1 MNQVTLENFRCFRD
15 EQQARLAPLTLLVGE
30 NSTGK
35 TSFLALLRALW
46 DAAYRE
52 MIPDFKE
59 APYDLGSFDE
69 IAHYR
74 GGRGGRA
81 QSFRA
86 GFDAVPNFVGPR
98 KKAAKSDRP
107 PYRFEV
113 TFGRRGTAPAPAGWF
128 FEHKDVRVAI
138 RVADDASMEIRY
150 RIGSGEWSWSAP
162 ARPDARFLARYD
174 LFPPRFA
181 FFIFREEDNVQPVG
195 DSASVTGD
203 DVARLEELIS
213 EFDADFLHGDRPFAS
228 APVRSRPRRTY
239 DPSRPAHDPE
249 GETIPMYLSTAFFE
263 NRKSWNA
270 LKEALESFGQ
280 EAGLFDEIAVKPLG
294 KRGSEPFQMHVRK
307 FAGRARG
314 PWRNLIDVGYG
325 VSQVLPVITELFRDS
340 ETPMFL
346 LQQPEVHL
354 HPSAQAA
361 LGSLFC
367 RIAGKQRRI
376 AGRRR
381 QLVIETHSDHL
392 LDRVRMDV
400 RDGKGELKPDDVSIL
415 FFERGNLDVRIH
427 SLRLD
432 EEGNVLGAPPSYR
445 RFFMEETKRS
455 LRL

>member
-46 DAAYRE
+46 DAAYLRVV
-52 MIPDFKE
+52 PDFKE

-81 QSFRA
+81 PEFKA
-86 GFDAVPNFVGPR
+86 GFDAAPDPAGNRGKAESNGPFH
-98 KKAAKSDRP
+98 
-107 PYRFEV
+107 RFEV
-113 TFGRRGTAPAPAGWF
+113 TFARKGTVPVPIEWLFGREDLEIAIHVA
-128 FEHKDVRVAI
+128 KDAWQ
-138 RVADDASMEIRY
+138 EIRY
-150 RIGSGEWSWSAP
+150 RTGNGAWSWSAP
-162 ARPDARFLARYD
+162 AEPGTRFLADRDFLPRYAY
-174 LFPPRFA
+174 LA
-181 FFIFREEDNVQPVG
+181 LREKGNLKPVG
-195 DSASVTGD
+195 DSPSVTD
-203 DVARLEELIS
+203 EDIERLEELLYG
-213 EFDADFLHGDRPFAS
+213 FDTCYQGNRPFAS
-228 APVRSRPRRTY
+228 APVPSNPRRTY
-239 DPSRPAHDPE
+239 EPSRPGRDPE
-249 GETIPMYLSTAFFE
+249 GETIPTYLSMAFFE
-263 NRKSWNA
+263 DKKSWRA
-270 LKEALESFGQ
+270 LKDVLEKFGQ
-280 EAGLFDEIAVKPLG
+280 EAGLFDEIAVRPFG
-294 KRGSEPFQMHVRK
+294 KRGSEPFQMQVRK
-307 FAGRARG
+307 RAPRAMG
-314 PWRNLIDVGYG
+314 PMRNLIDVGYG
-325 VSQVLPVITELFRDS
+325 VSQVLPVITELFRNS

-346 LQQPEVHL
+346 LQQPELHL

-367 RIAGKQRRI
+367 RIAD
-376 AGRRR
+376 RRR

-400 RDGKGELKPDDVSIL
+400 RDGRGKLKPDDVSIL

-432 EEGNVLGAPPSYR
+432 GEGNVLNTPPSYR

>member
-46 DAAYRE
+46 DAAYAG

-69 IAHYR
+69 IAHFR
-74 GGRGGRA
+74 GGRSGRA
-81 QSFRA
+81 QEFRA
-86 GFDAVPNFVGPR
+86 GFDFVPNEAGR
-98 KKAAKSDRP
+98 HRKAAGSDRRP
-107 PYRFEV
+107 LRFKV
-113 TFGRRGTAPAPAGWF
+113 TFNRKGTAPSPAVWSFGR
-128 FEHKDVRVAI
+128 EDVEITI
-138 RVADDASMEIRY
+138 RVGRYASQEIRF
-150 RIGSGEWSWSAP
+150 RIGKIEWSWSDTADPGAKFLVGRDIPLALYAFGRLTDTSKLKP
-162 ARPDARFLARYD
+162 AGDFPEMTADD
-174 LFPPRFA
+174 L
-181 FFIFREEDNVQPVG
+181 
-195 DSASVTGD
+195 
-203 DVARLEELIS
+203 ARLEEIIYG
-213 EFDADFLHGDRPFAS
+213 FDVRYRGEKPFAS
-228 APVRSRPRRTY
+228 APVRSKPRRTY
-239 DPSRPAHDPE
+239 DPSQTAHDSE
-249 GETIPMYLSTAFFE
+249 GKTIPTYLSTAFFE
-263 NRKSWNA
+263 DKKSWKK
-270 LKEALESFGQ
+270 LKEELESFGQ

-294 KRGSEPFQMHVRK
+294 KRGSEPFQMQVRK
-307 FAGRARG
+307 RAPRAMG
-314 PWRNLIDVGYG
+314 PMRNLIDVGYG

-367 RIAGKQRRI
+367 RIAN
-376 AGRRR
+376 RRR

-400 RDGKGELKPDDVSIL
+400 RDGRGKLKPDDVSIL

-432 EEGNVLGAPPSYR
+432 GEGNVLNAPPSYR